1 MASQYRYSGRQ
12 HAGYRPVNTSPDRH
26 ASPARGG
33 ATPGIQN
40 PQEFGL
46 NSRLET
52 AMINVRKSMRPGGT
66 KNTLD
71 GKVEEYNQYCE
82 LVYPTD
88 QFKYNLS
95 SVKVYRFMFYL
106 TFRNQKARGKPKGG
120 VTLPKFDLEDYRNIM
135 ATYYRGDE
143 SADDNVMPEQP
154 KNPISLSSFESY
166 KQALRGIYKDQVAMR
181 VINLPWDHIWTGPFD
196 NLKAHVK
203 ERIPHHKKANYHE
216 KVTSEFQPYETVEK
230 FPDIE
235 AYIWDDSHRTT
246 RRSIHCGLRHR
257 YTFLH
262 LTSGILRCESLPRA
276 ELSDFMFLT
285 PPKKDLDIH
294 KMDLMIN
301 QIAPGTTNHGRVLY
315 GRAARHKSV
324 ELCCIGALAF
334 YLMFRFFCTGEF
346 KEMSVDDW
354 LDNSRWFDIKLL
366 TDVNSNDNTSAMQSD
381 GYGKA
386 IERILKKLKLMT
398 TKLLHLGRNV
408 GSKILDL
415 LEEESEAIR
424 RMGQWNPSI
433 FDNSYSSKLPMGPI
447 RKLAG
452 YHGNNKMY
460 FNTRTNVQV
469 PEELLRMTPIGEW
482 VYDIMPKVMERA
494 GSDHPT
500 CLHVLNF
507 FAKMNKI
514 FLQDAAAML
523 VKCPDRAGHP
533 IFDQL
538 PLFVSPE
545 FQVSGIV
552 L

>member
-1 MASQYRYSGRQ
+1 
-12 HAGYRPVNTSPDRH
+12 
-26 ASPARGG
+26 
-33 ATPGIQN
+33 
-40 PQEFGL
+40 
-46 NSRLET
+46 
-52 AMINVRKSMRPGGT
+52 MRPGGT

-82 LVYPTD
+82 LVYPQD

-106 TFRNQKARGKPKGG
+106 TFRNQKKRGKPKAGQS
-120 VTLPKFDLEDYRNIM
+120 VNRFDLEDYRATM
-135 ATYYRGDE
+135 ASYYQGDE
-143 SADDNVMPEQP
+143 ATDPDVIPVQP
-154 KNPISLSSFESY
+154 SNPISISSFESY

-181 VINLPWDHIWTGPFD
+181 VINVPWDHIWTQPFD
-196 NLKAHVK
+196 NLKLHVK

-235 AYIWDDSHRTT
+235 ALMWDDSHRTT

-294 KMDLMIN
+294 RMDLMIN
-301 QIAPGTTNHGRVLY
+301 QIAAGKTNHGRVLY
-315 GRAARHKSV
+315 GRAARHKEV
-324 ELCCIGALAF
+324 TLCCIGALSF
-334 YLMFRFFCTGEF
+334 YLMYRFLSSGEF
-346 KEMSVDDW
+346 KDLSVDDW
-354 LDNSRWFDIKLL
+354 LDNSQWFDIKLL
-366 TDVNSNDNTSAMQSD
+366 TDINSTDNVTPMQSD
-381 GYGKA
+381 GYSKA
-386 IERILKKLKLMT
+386 IEKCLKRLKLMT

-452 YHGNNKMY
+452 FHGNNKMY
-460 FNTRTNVQV
+460 FNTRTGVVV
-469 PEELLRMTPIGEW
+469 PDELLRMTPIGEW
-482 VYDIMPKVMERA
+482 IYDITPLVSERA
-494 GSDHPT
+494 KSDHPT

-507 FAKMNKI
+507 FAKMNEI

-523 VKCPDRAGHP
+523 ILHPDRAGHP
-533 IFDQL
+533 IFEQM
-538 PLFVSPE
+538 PLFASQQFEVSADP
-545 FQVSGIV
+545 I
-552 L
+552 